1 MAEEQQAASTEENK
15 VALRPEKIYVKDVSL
30 ETPNSPTIFTQEWQ
44 PKLNFDIGQKVTK
57 VSDDGLYEVVL
68 VLTATT
74 TVDDMTAY
82 LAEVHQAGIFTI
94 QNTEP
99 QQLDHMLGVFC
110 PQMLYPYACATLTD
124 LVTRGGFPQ
133 LVLAPLNFDA
143 IYQQRLHEA
152 QQHAAAEQTESS

>member
-1 MAEEQQAASTEENK
+1 MAEEQQQAGQQDNR
-15 VALRPEKIYVKDVSL
+15 VALRPEKIYTKDISL
-30 ETPNSPTIFTQEWQ
+30 ETPNSPAMFTQEWK
-44 PKLNFDIGQKVTK
+44 PELNFDIGQKAAK
-57 VSDDGLYEVVL
+57 ISDEGLFEVVL

-74 TVDDMTAY
+74 KVGDKTAY

-99 QQLDHMLGVFC
+99 QQLDHLLGVFC

-124 LVTRGGFPQ
+124 LVTRAGFPQ

-143 IYQQRLHEA
+143 IHQQRLREA
-152 QQHAAAEQTESS
+152 QQHASSESAETP

>member
-1 MAEEQQAASTEENK
+1 MSTAFFNGDFMPLDS
-15 VALRPEKIYVKDVSL
+15 VRVSPMDRGFL
-30 ETPNSPTIFTQEWQ
+30 F
-44 PKLNFDIGQKVTK
+44 G
-57 VSDDGLYEVVL
+57 DGVYEVVL

-74 TVDDMTAY
+74 TVDDTTAY

-99 QQLDHMLGVFC
+99 QQLDHLLGVFC

-152 QQHAAAEQTESS
+152 QQHAATEQTESS